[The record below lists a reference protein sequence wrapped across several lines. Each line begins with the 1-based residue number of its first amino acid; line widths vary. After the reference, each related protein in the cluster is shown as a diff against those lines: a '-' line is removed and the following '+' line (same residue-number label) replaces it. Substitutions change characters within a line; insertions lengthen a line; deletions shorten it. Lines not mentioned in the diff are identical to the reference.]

1 MNKMKK
7 CNADDELR
15 RENSMGGHSSIG
27 RATDS
32 KSVGW
37 EFESLWPHPFFS
49 LKNFNLN
56 QYHSNKNKLFNI
68 ESKPLRF
75 RRKK

>member
-1 MNKMKK
+1 MKK

-32 KSVGW
+32 KSVGS
-37 EFESLWPHPFFS
+37 EFESLWPHFHFFFIYREDMRKIDKPNYFIFS
-49 LKNFNLN
+49 E
-56 QYHSNKNKLFNI
+56 QY
-68 ESKPLRF
+68 
-75 RRKK
+75 